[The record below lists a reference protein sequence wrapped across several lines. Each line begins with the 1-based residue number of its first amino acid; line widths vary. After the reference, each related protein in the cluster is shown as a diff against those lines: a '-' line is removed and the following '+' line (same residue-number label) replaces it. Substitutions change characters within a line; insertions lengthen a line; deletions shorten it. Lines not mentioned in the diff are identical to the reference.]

1 VNLKRLGKYSDWAPL
16 LLRLAL
22 GAVFIV
28 HGSQK
33 LFGGIA
39 GTTAFFGSAGIP
51 LAALFAWVVALVEF
65 LGGITL
71 VLGVLTR
78 YASLLLAINML
89 VALLVVHLKNGFSVS
104 NGGFEFVL
112 VLLAGTLALLIR
124 GPGKIAIQKE

>member
-1 VNLKRLGKYSDWAPL
+1 MSLKNLNKYNDWAPL

-28 HGSQK
+28 HGAQK
-33 LFGGIA
+33 LFGGIT
-39 GTTAFFGSAGIP
+39 GTTGFFDSVGIP
-51 LAALFAWVVALVEF
+51 LAGVFAVVVALVEF
-65 LGGITL
+65 LGGIAL

-89 VALLVVHLKNGFSVS
+89 VALLVVHLKNGFFVS
-104 NGGFEFVL
+104 NSGFEFVL
-112 VLLAGTLALLIR
+112 VLLAGSLALLIR